1 MAGPRVFVLYFG
13 ASFSDLLNHEVRGMS
28 LDHGFDARLFVAGDQ
43 HEARGIRRDPVILRR
58 CELDCLD
65 ATRRGALAMEWER
78 LAHTMLP
85 GACLDPLIDG
95 AEHLFVVGRP
105 FREVH
110 SGILPQG
117 PIRSTGRCPA
127 GEGSV
132 MLVANR
138 GKGPLDRCLFLLC
151 GSARAA
157 AITLPGVAPW
167 ASSSKSHTGR
177 RGARVRRVSPRRRGR
192 PPPQSALGLQR
203 HRCEPRPVPA
213 LRVRLASPGPGCA
226 GEILPRTPVLMDEPE
241 LGASELLRLIRR

>member
-157 AITLPGVAPW
+157 AITLPAWCRTLGIVIEESHRAKRSPSTPRLPSAKRPSAP
-167 ASSSKSHTGR
+167 S
-177 RGARVRRVSPRRRGR
+177 VSPRA
-192 PPPQSALGLQR
+192 P
-203 HRCEPRPVPA
+203 
-213 LRVRLASPGPGCA
+213 
-226 GEILPRTPVLMDEPE
+226 TT
-241 LGASELLRLIRR
+241 